1 MSKSSFNHSN
11 VDRVGVCVSA
21 AWAVH
26 CAIVPFGAT
35 TLPLLGIGFIAD
47 ERIERINLPILDILD
62 ESSHRVPGHSGNDR
76 QREPAR
82 VSNKVWFG
90 LVNVTV
96 KISFPPVLRDCKPAR
111 GTLSHPRSLEVASR
125 WMIEV
130 RNVPAYGV
138 HQLADVGHFLETDL
152 FDGV

>member
-82 VSNKVWFG
+82 VSNKVG

-96 KISFPPVLRDCKPAR
+96 KISCSLRCYGIVSLPVEPFPTR
-111 GTLSHPRSLEVASR
+111 GPLKSR
-125 WMIEV
+125 
-130 RNVPAYGV
+130 AG
-138 HQLADVGHFLETDL
+138 G
-152 FDGV
+152 